1 MVVFCQLFD
10 HSLHLLLQLLHPET
24 QKHWVST
31 HGCFRWNSTRCDNR
45 EETNKPQS
53 HLHQRVL
60 AQVGLR
66 LHATG
71 HQRKNFLWQ
80 LFLQLEDKQT
90 DTYFCHFQTSFWE
103 TGRKRMCLVMMTD
116 FVCVSCPAP
125 EIALMF
131 TLMALSISMVTSFS
145 MLISWLDRFSSCFL
159 TWWTFLK
166 KKKKQKSKTS
176 TLKPRGAQVT
186 TQLPACLSLP
196 HPLLALGDE
205 KTVLHCA
212 LVCEQSP
219 GLTRVKDQLL
229 SVGEKQKHC
238 IRKKAEPD
246 GGHPHSWQYR
256 NLLVKLMD
264 LLLVVRQT
272 WTEEMKPNHLKFHF
286 YSCDSDMLSV

>member
-103 TGRKRMCLVMMTD
+103 TDGKRMCLVMMTD
-116 FVCVSCPAP
+116 FVCVSRPAA

-166 KKKKQKSKTS
+166 KQKVNTQAERSSGHDPAARLPVITSSTPRSWRWKDGTSLRTRLWTESWPYSREGPTSVCRRETKTWHQKEGGAWRRTS
-176 TLKPRGAQVT
+176 T
-186 TQLPACLSLP
+186 
-196 HPLLALGDE
+196 
-205 KTVLHCA
+205 
-212 LVCEQSP
+212 
-219 GLTRVKDQLL
+219 
-229 SVGEKQKHC
+229 
-238 IRKKAEPD
+238 
-246 GGHPHSWQYR
+246 
-256 NLLVKLMD
+256 
-264 LLLVVRQT
+264 
-272 WTEEMKPNHLKFHF
+272 
-286 YSCDSDMLSV
+286 